1 MRLWKGNKMK
11 WILLFL
17 ISWIAYT
24 VLLAFI
30 GGFHEDDKGLYVI
43 CGAMCSGISTGIVF
57 VTYLIVR
64 LMV

>member
-1 MRLWKGNKMK
+1 MEWV
-11 WILLFL
+11 LLFL
-17 ISWIAYT
+17 ISWIGYT
-24 VLLAFI
+24 VLLAYI

-43 CGAMCSGISTGIVF
+43 GGAMCSGISTGIVF

>member
-1 MRLWKGNKMK
+1 MEWV
-11 WILLFL
+11 LLFL

-30 GGFHEDDKGLYVI
+30 GGFHEDDKGLYVMG
-43 CGAMCSGISTGIVF
+43 GAMRSGICVIVS
-57 VTYLIVR
+57 VVVWLIVR

>member
-1 MRLWKGNKMK
+1 MEWV
-11 WILLFL
+11 LLFL

-30 GGFHEDDKGLYVI
+30 GGFHEDDKFLYVI
-43 CGAMCSGISTGIVF
+43 GGAMCSGISTGIVF

-64 LMV
+64 MMV

>member
-30 GGFHEDDKGLYVI
+30 GEFHEDDKGLYVI
-43 CGAMCSGISTGIVF
+43 FGAMCSGISTGIVF